1 MFESQLDSNGK
12 IDNFHPE
19 NSQLKETEAQLTKT
33 LSLVRGILDS
43 TAYGTIAVSYEGEV
57 ISRNKKFLEMWKIPD
72 WLVLS
77 KDSEECQ
84 NFFESQLKNPEVFRR
99 SVWQISRESEAETY
113 DILELKDARVFA
125 QYSTPQRLD
134 DKIIGRV
141 WSIWDITELKKQI
154 EEELEKNQGKVKT
167 AQTIEKTRQ
176 LGELRSR
183 FFSILCHKFRSL
195 LNIISFSNSLLQR
208 YVNKFDQRQLPYLD
222 NVQTAVEQITGLLDE
237 MVFFGMSEVGQIE
250 FEPKPVDLANFC
262 RELVVQIQPLSDGK
276 QQTIE
281 FVSHGNCKTVCVD
294 KNMLHHIL
302 NNLLSNGIKYSPN
315 GSKIKLEVFCDR
327 ERAVI
332 QVKDRGIGISVTD
345 QQQIF
350 EPFFR
355 GSNVDNIPGNGLG
368 LAIAKNLAE
377 IHNAKIEVESKVG
390 MSTTFS
396 LTLPVMRSGLFDPAL
411 SIPIPQSD

>member
-1 MFESQLDSNGK
+1 MSESQLNSNGK
-12 IDNFHPE
+12 LDNFHPE

-57 ISRNKKFLEMWKIPD
+57 LSRNKKFLEMWKIPD
-72 WLVLS
+72 WLILS

-84 NFFESQLKNPEVFRR
+84 NFFECQLKNPEVFRR
-99 SVWQISRESEAETY
+99 SVWQISRKSEAETY

-125 QYSTPQRLD
+125 QYSKPQRLD

-154 EEELEKNQGKVKT
+154 GEELEKNQGKVKT
-167 AQTIEKTRQ
+167 AQIIEKTRQ
-176 LGELRSR
+176 LSELRSR
-183 FFSILCHKFRSL
+183 FVSMLCHKFRSL

-208 YVNKFDQRQLPYLD
+208 CVNKSEEQQLPYLD
-222 NVQTAVEQITGLLDE
+222 NIQTAVEQITGLLDE

-250 FEPKPVDLANFC
+250 FEPKPIDIANFC
-262 RELVVQIQPLSDGK
+262 RQLAVQIQPLSHGK
-276 QQTIE
+276 QQTVE
-281 FVSHGNCKTVCVD
+281 FASCGNCKWVCVD

-302 NNLLSNGIKYSPN
+302 TNLLSNAIKYSAN
-315 GSKIKLEVFCDR
+315 DSKIQLEVFCDQQQT
-327 ERAVI
+327 VI
-332 QVKDRGIGISVTD
+332 KVKNKGIGISAID
-345 QQQIF
+345 QPRVF
-350 EPFFR
+350 DPFFR

-368 LAIAKNLAE
+368 MAIAKNLAE
-377 IHNAKIEVESKVG
+377 IHGGKIEIESKVG

-396 LTLPVMRSGLFDPAL
+396 LTLPVV
-411 SIPIPQSD
+411 